1 MKKVFAKFLN
11 TDFLCRR
18 KSFIEDMKSKG
29 VPISR
34 QLLEVTT
41 AVLSSNVDPM
51 INLIYVLLFSVTG
64 YRIESIMVYVLET
77 MEGCGIALGARGFA
91 RLGFAKT
98 YLVILSHN
106 SSFLLVLLPTYPS
119 FSGLLIIPLSISF

>member
-51 INLIYVLLFSVTG
+51 INLIYVLLFSV
-64 YRIESIMVYVLET
+64 E
-77 MEGCGIALGARGFA
+77 
-91 RLGFAKT
+91 
-98 YLVILSHN
+98 ILS
-106 SSFLLVLLPTYPS
+106 VP
-119 FSGLLIIPLSISF
+119 